1 MGYVEIEEFDLIAG
15 VDRAEFAARDR
26 AVQLWSYRHRPNLVR
41 RTTALGDG
49 ARVLVVTLFSGSTT
63 PEAPPLAVAEVAALA
78 ELADPASYRR
88 ACFRDLE

>member
-49 ARVLVVTLFSGSTT
+49 AGSWW
-63 PEAPPLAVAEVAALA
+63 
-78 ELADPASYRR
+78 
-88 ACFRDLE
+88 